1 MSNADTPLES
11 AELSE
16 LSEIERARFFAST
29 LTNANLHDVNDE
41 TDFKKI
47 KQNSWK
53 EHSKQYTELLTNY
66 VENSKATL
74 KSKQCQKK
82 WFFIVSMVVLSIAMI
97 ISIVGIYIVST
108 GSNDT
113 IDKLISV
120 IPSLLT
126 FFTPLFVIPNL
137 IAKYL
142 FNTKD
147 EEHMIE
153 VVKHIISHDDNS
165 VTKY

>member
-1 MSNADTPLES
+1 MTNENLPLEPM
-11 AELSE
+11 ELSATE
-16 LSEIERARFFAST
+16 SSVEFFTSA
-29 LTNANLHDVNDE
+29 LATNNLHDVGNE
-41 TDFKKI
+41 EDFKKI

-53 EHSKQYTELLTNY
+53 VHSEQYTELLTSY
-66 VENSKATL
+66 VKNSKKTFM
-74 KSKQCQKK
+74 SKHIQKT
-82 WFFIVSMVVLSIAMI
+82 WFFIISMAILSFAVIC
-97 ISIVGIYIVST
+97 SIVIIYEVST
-108 GSNDT
+108 GSDKS
-113 IDKLISV
+113 IDKIVNL

-165 VTKY
+165 VNK